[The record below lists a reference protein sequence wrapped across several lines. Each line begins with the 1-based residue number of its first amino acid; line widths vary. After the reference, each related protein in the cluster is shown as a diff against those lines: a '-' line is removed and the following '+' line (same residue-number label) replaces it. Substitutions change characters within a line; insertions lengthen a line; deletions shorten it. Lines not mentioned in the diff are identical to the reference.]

1 MNSLERQPYKFLQ
14 CVLGQLKVWCVA
26 TGELLGVVRAHNKPI
41 RSLCTTKDGLYI
53 ATGSHDN
60 TIKLWRADT
69 LVYETTLVG
78 HTSQVTCVVATSMYV
93 LYSYLGNFT

>member
-1 MNSLERQPYKFLQ
+1 M
-14 CVLGQLKVWCVA
+14 WCVI
-26 TGELLGVVRAHNKPI
+26 TGELLGLVPAHTKRI

-53 ATGSHDN
+53 VTGSDDN

-78 HTSQVTCVVATSMYV
+78 HTGRVTCVVATSMYV
-93 LYSYLGNFT
+93 CSVFIFGKFYLVARPRQEFSED